1 MKFLSLLFMFLCVCL
16 AQHPINTDP
25 AYGAGGTHPTSEADI
40 KLAKTQREA
49 LIKADHKKNVDDAT
63 ALLKLAED
71 LKSEFEKED
80 AYVISVKDIKET
92 EDIEKLA
99 KNIRGRLKRY

>member
-1 MKFLSLLFMFLCVCL
+1 MKFLSLILVLLCACL
-16 AQHPINTDP
+16 GQDPLGSGGRGGSHPPGPETDEKIVR
-25 AYGAGGTHPTSEADI
+25 S
-40 KLAKTQREA
+40 QREA
-49 LIKADHKKNVDDAT
+49 LIKADHKKNLDDAA

-71 LKSEFEKED
+71 LKADFEKED

-99 KNIRGRLKRY
+99 KNIHGRLKRY